1 MFAEYLTRWSL
12 TPDGEAVTTPNS
24 RLLPVLRG
32 ERGFEFAALF
42 LNPDFETASASGRV
56 ARRAEVISKAAGL
69 DQTRLLSWVLAFA
82 GLSAAWSLGTGE
94 WAENALEIAALAAAE
109 LRQSV

>member
-12 TPDGEAVTTPNS
+12 TPDGEALTTPNS

-56 ARRAEVISKAAGL
+56 AWRAGVIAKAAGL
-69 DQTRLLSWVLAFA
+69 DRRRLLSWVLAFA
-82 GLSAAWSLGTGE
+82 GLSAAWSLRTGE
-94 WAENALEIAALAAAE
+94 WAENALEIAARAAGE
-109 LRQSV
+109 LERSV